1 MLPIISDVLYHGT
14 AEKFQKIDVLK
25 GRNNKDFG
33 KGFYMAV
40 TKNQA
45 IGMMHKK
52 YREALL
58 RRPNAPKGTFSETL
72 YAIKIDIEYAKTLN
86 IKYFKI
92 ADEEWLDFI
101 LMCREKGGLPH
112 NYDFVIGPTA
122 DDDTMFCL
130 NSYWRGFYGEVGS
143 DEAKEKLL
151 GFLEPE
157 NLGIQYYVGKQDIA
171 DKLILDIQ
179 EIKWS

>member
-1 MLPIISDVLYHGT
+1 
-14 AEKFQKIDVLK
+14 
-25 GRNNKDFG
+25 
-33 KGFYMAV
+33 
-40 TKNQA
+40 
-45 IGMMHKK
+45 MMHKK

-58 RRPNAPKGTFSETL
+58 RRPNAPKDRFSEIL
-72 YAIKIDIEYAKTLN
+72 YKIKIDIEYVQTLN
-86 IKYFKI
+86 IKYFKT

-112 NYDFVIGPTA
+112 DFDLVIGPTA
-122 DDDTMFCL
+122 DDDTMVCL
-130 NSYWRGFYGEVGS
+130 NSYWRGLYGEVGS

-157 NLGIQYYVGKQDIA
+157 NLGTQYFVGKQEIA
-171 DKLILDIQ
+171 DKLVVEMK

>member
-1 MLPIISDVLYHGT
+1 MLPLIDTLDHGT
-14 AEKFQKIDVLK
+14 AEKFEEIDVLK

-33 KGFYMAV
+33 KGIYMSV
-40 TKNQA
+40 SKTQA

-52 YREALL
+52 YREAFL
-58 RRPNAPKGTFSETL
+58 RRPNAPKDRFSETL
-72 YAIKIDIEYAKTLN
+72 YEIKIDVKYAKTLN
-86 IKYFKI
+86 VKQFKN
-92 ADEEWLDFI
+92 ANEEWLDFI

-112 NYDFVIGPTA
+112 DFDLVIGPTA
-122 DDDTMFCL
+122 DDDTMVCL

-143 DEAKEKLL
+143 NDAKEKLL

-157 NLGIQYYVGKQDIA
+157 NLGIQYFVGKQEIA
-171 DKLILDIQ
+171 DKLILERK

>member
-1 MLPIISDVLYHGT
+1 MLQLINTLYHGT
-14 AEKFQKIDVLK
+14 AEKFETIDVFK

-40 TKNQA
+40 TKSQA
-45 IGMMHKK
+45 VGMMHKK

-58 RRPNAPKGTFSETL
+58 RRPNAPKDRFSEIL
-72 YAIKIDIEYAKTLN
+72 YEIKIDIEYVQTLN
-86 IKYFKI
+86 IKYFKT

-112 NYDFVIGPTA
+112 NFDLVIGPTA
-122 DDDTMFCL
+122 DDDTMVCL
-130 NSYWRGFYGEVGS
+130 NSYWRGLYGEVGS

-157 NLGIQYYVGKQDIA
+157 NLGTQYFVGKQEIA
-171 DKLILDIQ
+171 DNLVVEMK